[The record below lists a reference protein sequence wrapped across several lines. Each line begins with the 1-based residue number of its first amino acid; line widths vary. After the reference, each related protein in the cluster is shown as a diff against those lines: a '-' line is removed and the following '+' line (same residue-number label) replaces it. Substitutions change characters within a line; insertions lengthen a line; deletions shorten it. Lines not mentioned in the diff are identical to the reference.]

1 MYQKII
7 YNKAL
12 KKATTTLS
20 YKKWFFFNIYRELSE
35 PGNKLKKTRI
45 LFPKELWSKSDNFW
59 SGSHI

>member
-35 PGNKLKKTRI
+35 PENKLKKNSYSI
-45 LFPKELWSKSDNFW
+45 PKRTVVKV
-59 SGSHI
+59 

>member
-45 LFPKELWSKSDNFW
+45 LFPKELWSKSDNF
-59 SGSHI
+59 